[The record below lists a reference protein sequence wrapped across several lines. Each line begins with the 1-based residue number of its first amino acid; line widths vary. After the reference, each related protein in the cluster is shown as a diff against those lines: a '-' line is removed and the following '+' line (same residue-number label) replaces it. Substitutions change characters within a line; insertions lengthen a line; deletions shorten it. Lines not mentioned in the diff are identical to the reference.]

1 MEITKELQQLAQFSD
16 PMFPVISVYLRTQ
29 WSDQAQRAESTA
41 FLDRHLR
48 QASALEVKTDAAR
61 QSLERDLAR
70 IAQRATYLGSHA
82 DYAASVS
89 VALFAC
95 AGADLWVEFPSPIL
109 FENEFS
115 IADRPALRQL
125 ARLDADY
132 TNALVV
138 QIDAQTARVCE
149 VVLGGVR
156 TDTSFSRDDTALPN
170 SEGQLRYRR
179 QVQPEAYR
187 HYEEVAAYVT
197 DYCSE
202 RPETYVILSGKD
214 EILAPFRQ
222 LLPPHVQH
230 RIIDTVSL
238 DRQATH
244 ERILRVARR
253 VLERHERQED
263 QETVH
268 LLLDSAPRG
277 GLSVL
282 GLADTLVAV
291 NAALV
296 HKLVMHSDFRRR
308 GWRCQECGYIGS
320 TTESSP
326 QCTACNGDVM
336 PVELGEAMVT
346 EVLRH
351 GGLFEPVT
359 PDVRL
364 AAHDGIGALLRHL

>member
-1 MEITKELQQLAQFSD
+1 MEITKELQQLAQFSES
-16 PMFPVISVYLRTQ
+16 MFPVISVYLRTQ
-29 WSDQAQRAESTA
+29 WSDQARRAESTA
-41 FLDRHLR
+41 FLEKHLR
-48 QASALEVKTDAAR
+48 RAAALAVKTDAAR

-70 IAQRATYLGSHA
+70 IAQWGTRLGGHA
-82 DYAASVS
+82 DDVASDS

-95 AGADLWVEFPSPIL
+95 AGADIWVEFPSPIP
-109 FENEFS
+109 FENEVVV
-115 IADRPALRQL
+115 ADRPALRQL

-149 VVLGGVR
+149 VVLGGLR
-156 TDTSFSRDDTALPN
+156 TDASFSRDDTALPN
-170 SEGQLRYRR
+170 PEGRLRYRR
-179 QVQPEAYR
+179 QVQPQTYR

-197 DYCSE
+197 DYCNE

-214 EILAPFRQ
+214 EILAPFRR

-244 ERILRVARR
+244 ERIVRVARR
-253 VLERHERQED
+253 VLEQHERQED
-263 QETVH
+263 QETVD
-268 LLLDSAPRG
+268 LLFDSAPRG
-277 GLSVL
+277 GLGVL

-291 NAALV
+291 NTGLV
-296 HKLVMHSDFRRR
+296 HKLVMHSDFHGR
-308 GWRCQECGYIGS
+308 GWRCQECGYIGNA
-320 TTESSP
+320 TEVSR

-336 PVELGEAMVT
+336 PVELGEAMVS

-364 AAHDGIGALLRHL
+364 AAHNGVGALLRHL

>member
-70 IAQRATYLGSHA
+70 IAQWATQLGSHA

-351 GGLFEPVT
+351 GGLFEPVA

>member
-16 PMFPVISVYLRTQ
+16 SMFPVISVYLRTQ
-29 WSDQAQRAESTA
+29 WPDQAQRAESTA

-70 IAQRATYLGSHA
+70 IAQWATQLGSHA

-149 VVLGGVR
+149 VVLEGVR

-187 HYEEVAAYVT
+187 H
-197 DYCSE
+197 
-202 RPETYVILSGKD
+202 
-214 EILAPFRQ
+214 
-222 LLPPHVQH
+222 
-230 RIIDTVSL
+230 
-238 DRQATH
+238 
-244 ERILRVARR
+244 
-253 VLERHERQED
+253 
-263 QETVH
+263 
-268 LLLDSAPRG
+268 
-277 GLSVL
+277 
-282 GLADTLVAV
+282 
-291 NAALV
+291 
-296 HKLVMHSDFRRR
+296 
-308 GWRCQECGYIGS
+308 
-320 TTESSP
+320 
-326 QCTACNGDVM
+326 
-336 PVELGEAMVT
+336 
-346 EVLRH
+346 
-351 GGLFEPVT
+351 
-359 PDVRL
+359 
-364 AAHDGIGALLRHL
+364 

>member
-70 IAQRATYLGSHA
+70 IAQWATQFGNHA

-253 VLERHERQED
+253 VLKQHERQED